1 MPKEED
7 ILIKEK
13 LSKLYTIL
21 KTDYKKSFIQIEE
34 NYDSEENIEDS
45 TQNLSIIYLID
56 CISAYVNNLLEKKG
70 NNEDL
75 NKEEENEEKPLYK
88 QYEELLIKAEDDI
101 RRHIRV
107 EQQLKIK
114 IEDLEFELDDYRT
127 GKIKKNIK
135 NLISVKEQRYTTYN
149 NQKQKNKFKGYDNYK
164 TNNNI
169 NKNIEKPIS
178 VNSNNNYLISK
189 LKKENENLRLKLS
202 KLENDSNSN
211 INIYD
216 DKYKLIENKILHKK
230 LNDGIR
236 ITKNIINNKNYIS
249 KNNYYSF
256 SNNTFT
262 NNFYS
267 IKENKNRINNNNSSI
282 NDINLNLKNF
292 NKIIFNHNTASANS
306 FVNHPKK
313 INKNGLIKSFS
324 IFNTETNYKNKNAS
338 KKIIYEKNKAAQTKF
353 KKINNNF
360 QEIKIKKE
368 NINLNLNN
376 NKDNNSRIYT
386 LNNNND
392 IDNAK
397 NIFSKKIKIEKKK
410 TSNLNL
416 NMTNSNLYS
425 TDRKRQYFNNKDS
438 NLIYDDKERKTLNIP
453 NCEFNLTWSKF
464 PLKSMQTQINLT
476 SGKNYMN
483 NQKNSINSLIRNSTN
498 TNDNI
503 RKNLNKKILSQFKKK
518 NKNIINLNQ
527 NKFHNKIRKDT
538 TPQKITINRKKTMN
552 NSKTNNSSLKN
563 INYINYTKPKMKDEF
578 YINMKNNIDNIF
590 DSDENDNKTL
600 IKTQNHF
607 YPAKGDIYV
616 RKKRSLAFGVENKNN
631 QNL

>member
-135 NLISVKEQRYTTYN
+135 NLISVKEQRYTSYN

-164 TNNNI
+164 TNNNK

-178 VNSNNNYLISK
+178 VNSNNNYLISR

-267 IKENKNRINNNNSSI
+267 IKENKNRINKNNSSI

-292 NKIIFNHNTASANS
+292 NKIIFNHNKASANS

-503 RKNLNKKILSQFKKK
+503 HKNLNKKILSQFKKK

-538 TPQKITINRKKTMN
+538 KPQKIIINRKKTMN
-552 NSKTNNSSLKN
+552 NSKTNNSSMKN
-563 INYINYTKPKMKDEF
+563 VNYINYTKPKMKDEF

-590 DSDENDNKTL
+590 DSYENDIKTL

>member
-178 VNSNNNYLISK
+178 VNSNNNYLISR

-267 IKENKNRINNNNSSI
+267 IKENKNRINKNNSSI

-538 TPQKITINRKKTMN
+538 KPQKIIINRKKTMN
-552 NSKTNNSSLKN
+552 NSKTNNSSMKN
-563 INYINYTKPKMKDEF
+563 VNYINYTKPKMKDEF

-590 DSDENDNKTL
+590 DSYENDIKTL

>member
-114 IEDLEFELDDYRT
+114 IEDLEFELDDYRA

-178 VNSNNNYLISK
+178 VNSNNNYLISR

-267 IKENKNRINNNNSSI
+267 IKENKNRINKNNSSI

-292 NKIIFNHNTASANS
+292 NKIIFNHNKASANS

-503 RKNLNKKILSQFKKK
+503 HKNLNKKILSQFKKK

-538 TPQKITINRKKTMN
+538 KPQKIIINRKKTMN
-552 NSKTNNSSLKN
+552 NSKTNNSSMKN
-563 INYINYTKPKMKDEF
+563 VNYINYTKPKMKDEF

-590 DSDENDNKTL
+590 DSYENDIKTL

>member
-135 NLISVKEQRYTTYN
+135 NLISVKEKRYTTYN

-178 VNSNNNYLISK
+178 VNSNNNYLISR

-438 NLIYDDKERKTLNIP
+438 NLIYEDKERKTLNIP

-503 RKNLNKKILSQFKKK
+503 HKNLNKKILSQFKKK

-538 TPQKITINRKKTMN
+538 KPQKIIINRKKTMN
-552 NSKTNNSSLKN
+552 NSKTNNSSMKN
-563 INYINYTKPKMKDEF
+563 INYINYTKPKTKDEF

-590 DSDENDNKTL
+590 DSYENDIKTL

-631 QNL
+631 QNS

>member
-56 CISAYVNNLLEKKG
+56 CISVYVNNLLEKKG

-135 NLISVKEQRYTTYN
+135 NLISVKEQRYTSYN

-178 VNSNNNYLISK
+178 VNSNNNYLISR

-267 IKENKNRINNNNSSI
+267 IKENKNRINKNNSSI

-292 NKIIFNHNTASANS
+292 NKIIFNHNKASANS

-386 LNNNND
+386 
-392 IDNAK
+392 
-397 NIFSKKIKIEKKK
+397 
-410 TSNLNL
+410 
-416 NMTNSNLYS
+416 
-425 TDRKRQYFNNKDS
+425 
-438 NLIYDDKERKTLNIP
+438 
-453 NCEFNLTWSKF
+453 
-464 PLKSMQTQINLT
+464 
-476 SGKNYMN
+476 
-483 NQKNSINSLIRNSTN
+483 
-498 TNDNI
+498 
-503 RKNLNKKILSQFKKK
+503 
-518 NKNIINLNQ
+518 
-527 NKFHNKIRKDT
+527 
-538 TPQKITINRKKTMN
+538 
-552 NSKTNNSSLKN
+552 
-563 INYINYTKPKMKDEF
+563 
-578 YINMKNNIDNIF
+578 
-590 DSDENDNKTL
+590 
-600 IKTQNHF
+600 
-607 YPAKGDIYV
+607 
-616 RKKRSLAFGVENKNN
+616 
-631 QNL
+631 